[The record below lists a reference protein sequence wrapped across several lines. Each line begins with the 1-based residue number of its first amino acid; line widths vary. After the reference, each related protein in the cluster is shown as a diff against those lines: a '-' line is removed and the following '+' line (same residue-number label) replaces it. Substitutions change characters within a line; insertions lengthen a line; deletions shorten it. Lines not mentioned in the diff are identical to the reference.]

1 MRRRGRGPLGGEAA
15 TARGRS
21 PEARAFFAP
30 GNPAIARQALL
41 ISIRACAA
49 ALALIGIADV
59 LADVLAAHL
68 VGARLHESS
77 IILTAVWIL
86 VVCLARLALGR
97 ETDASRSREARRIR
111 RALLEH
117 AFRLGPARIGAEETG
132 RLISLLTDSVERVVE
147 YRQAYIGE
155 LIGAVATPFLVLVVI
170 GALID
175 PVAALVLVAC
185 IPFVPLSIALFQ
197 RFVRDDSSA
206 SREMRAR
213 LSAQFLEAIQ
223 GLSTLVGIGAADRVG
238 ERLARTGEDNRL
250 AVMRVLA
257 RNQLILF
264 VMEGVFSL
272 FLVTAAIVVSWIRPP
287 R

>member
-49 ALALIGIADV
+49 ALALI
-59 LADVLAAHL
+59 
-68 VGARLHESS
+68 
-77 IILTAVWIL
+77 
-86 VVCLARLALGR
+86 
-97 ETDASRSREARRIR
+97 
-111 RALLEH
+111 
-117 AFRLGPARIGAEETG
+117 
-132 RLISLLTDSVERVVE
+132 
-147 YRQAYIGE
+147 
-155 LIGAVATPFLVLVVI
+155 
-170 GALID
+170 
-175 PVAALVLVAC
+175 VLVAC

-206 SREMRAR
+206 SREMRAC

-287 R
+287 RQKVAKNASSERGGLHFGRIVTRGSAPAS

>member
-1 MRRRGRGPLGGEAA
+1 M
-15 TARGRS
+15 
-21 PEARAFFAP
+21 
-30 GNPAIARQALL
+30 
-41 ISIRACAA
+41 
-49 ALALIGIADV
+49 
-59 LADVLAAHL
+59 
-68 VGARLHESS
+68 
-77 IILTAVWIL
+77 WIL

-155 LIGAVATPFLVLVVI
+155 LIGAVATPFLVLVV

-272 FLVTAAIVVSWIRPP
+272 FLVTAAIIVSWIRPP

>member
-49 ALALIGIADV
+49 ALALIGI
-59 LADVLAAHL
+59 ADVLAAHL

-155 LIGAVATPFLVLVVI
+155 
-170 GALID
+170 LID

>member
-59 LADVLAAHL
+59 LAAHL

-86 VVCLARLALGR
+86 VVCLARLALDR

-117 AFRLGPARIGAEETG
+117 AFRLRPARIGAEETG

-155 LIGAVATPFLVLVVI
+155 LIGAVATPFLVLV

>member
-59 LADVLAAHL
+59 LAAHL

-86 VVCLARLALGR
+86 VVCLARLALG
-97 ETDASRSREARRIR
+97 RIR

>member
-49 ALALIGIADV
+49 ALALIGI
-59 LADVLAAHL
+59 ADVLAAHL

-155 LIGAVATPFLVLVVI
+155 LIGAVATPFLVLVV

-238 ERLARTGEDNRL
+238 ERLACTGEDNRL

>member
-1 MRRRGRGPLGGEAA
+1 
-15 TARGRS
+15 
-21 PEARAFFAP
+21 
-30 GNPAIARQALL
+30 
-41 ISIRACAA
+41 
-49 ALALIGIADV
+49 
-59 LADVLAAHL
+59 
-68 VGARLHESS
+68 
-77 IILTAVWIL
+77 VWIL

-117 AFRLGPARIGAEETG
+117 AFRLRHARIGAEETG

-155 LIGAVATPFLVLVVI
+155 FIGAVATPFLVLV

>member
-30 GNPAIARQALL
+30 GNPAIACQALL
-41 ISIRACAA
+41 ISICACAA
-49 ALALIGIADV
+49 ALALIGI
-59 LADVLAAHL
+59 ADVLAAHL

-155 LIGAVATPFLVLVVI
+155 LIGAVATPFLVLVV

-272 FLVTAAIVVSWIRPP
+272 FLVTAAIVVLWIRPP

>member
-49 ALALIGIADV
+49 ALALIGI
-59 LADVLAAHL
+59 ADVLAAHL

-155 LIGAVATPFLVLVVI
+155 LIGAVATPFLVLV

-223 GLSTLVGIGAADRVG
+223 GLSTLVGIGAADREG

>member
-49 ALALIGIADV
+49 ALALIGI
-59 LADVLAAHL
+59 ADVLAAHL

-155 LIGAVATPFLVLVVI
+155 LIGAVATPFLVLV
-170 GALID
+170 
-175 PVAALVLVAC
+175 AC

-223 GLSTLVGIGAADRVG
+223 GLSTLVGIGAADREG

>member
-49 ALALIGIADV
+49 ALALIGI
-59 LADVLAAHL
+59 
-68 VGARLHESS
+68 
-77 IILTAVWIL
+77 
-86 VVCLARLALGR
+86 ALGR

-155 LIGAVATPFLVLVVI
+155 LIGA
-170 GALID
+170 
-175 PVAALVLVAC
+175 VAALVLVAC

>member
-117 AFRLGPARIGAEETG
+117 ALGPRESAPRRPGA
-132 RLISLLTDSVERVVE
+132 
-147 YRQAYIGE
+147 
-155 LIGAVATPFLVLVVI
+155 
-170 GALID
+170 
-175 PVAALVLVAC
+175 
-185 IPFVPLSIALFQ
+185 
-197 RFVRDDSSA
+197 
-206 SREMRAR
+206 
-213 LSAQFLEAIQ
+213 
-223 GLSTLVGIGAADRVG
+223 
-238 ERLARTGEDNRL
+238 
-250 AVMRVLA
+250 
-257 RNQLILF
+257 
-264 VMEGVFSL
+264 
-272 FLVTAAIVVSWIRPP
+272 
-287 R
+287 